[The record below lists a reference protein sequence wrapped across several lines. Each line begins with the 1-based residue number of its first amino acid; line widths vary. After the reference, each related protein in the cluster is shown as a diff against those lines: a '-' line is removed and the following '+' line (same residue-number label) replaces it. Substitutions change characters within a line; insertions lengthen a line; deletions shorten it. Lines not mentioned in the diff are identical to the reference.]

1 MSLQDPIADLF
12 TRIRNGQKAKKFS
25 IVCQK
30 SSFKVS
36 ILNLLVRHGYLAGFK
51 DTLIDGKP
59 GVELLLKY
67 VAAEPAISET
77 VRKSKPSLRRYSG
90 FDDIEDM
97 YGHHPLHLPK
107 DSRHYHVCVT
117 DFDPESEYAKTVRLI
132 ENLSLI
138 SQYSFN
144 TNDQNPDKAW

>member
-1 MSLQDPIADLF
+1 MSLQDSIADLF
-12 TRIRNGQKAKKFS
+12 MRIRNGQKAKKFS

-36 ILNLLVRHGYLAGFK
+36 LNLLVRHGYLAGFK

-59 GVELLLKY
+59 GVEVLLKY
-67 VAAEPAISET
+67 VAGEPAISEI

-97 YGHHPLHLPK
+97 YGHHGTVIVSTPK
-107 DSRHYHVCVT
+107 GVYSKA
-117 DFDPESEYAKTVRLI
+117 ELIQKAKDGEKLGGEVATVI
-132 ENLSLI
+132 
-138 SQYSFN
+138 
-144 TNDQNPDKAW
+144 

>member
-25 IVCQK
+25 VVCQK

-36 ILNLLVRHGYLAGFK
+36 ILNLLVRHGYVSGFK
-51 DTLIDGKP
+51 DILIDDKP
-59 GVELLLKY
+59 GIEVLLKY
-67 VAAEPAISET
+67 VAGEPAISEI

-97 YGHHPLHLPK
+97 YGHHGTVIVSTPK
-107 DSRHYHVCVT
+107 GVYSKA
-117 DFDPESEYAKTVRLI
+117 ELIKKAKDGEKLGGEVVGTVI
-132 ENLSLI
+132 
-138 SQYSFN
+138 
-144 TNDQNPDKAW
+144 